1 MGSEAF
7 GADGSLGRIIGE
19 DGTFGVLSDLIGWV
33 SDFVSAAGYFAGG
46 DFQEALGKGFMA

>member
-7 GADGSLGRIIGE
+7 DADGSLGRIIGE

-46 DFQEALGKGFMA
+46 DLQEALGKGFMA

>member
-19 DGTFGVLSDLIGWV
+19 GGTFGVLSDLIGWV

-46 DFQEALGKGFMA
+46 DLQEALGKGFMA

>member
-19 DGTFGVLSDLIGWV
+19 DGTFGVVSDLIGWV

-46 DFQEALGKGFMA
+46 DLQAAFDAGFMA

>member
-1 MGSEAF
+1 MGIDAF

-19 DGTFGVLSDLIGWV
+19 KGTFGVLSDLIGWV

>member
-33 SDFVSAAGYFAGG
+33 SDFVGAAGYFAGG
-46 DFQEALGKGFMA
+46 DLQAAFDAGFMA